1 MRIRAFLYAGYATNP
16 RDATSRNLLS
26 IQETSTTSIGVERR
40 GCLTALP
47 VPYFTFYR
55 KSLIFS
61 PATYW
66 SQVKHH
72 FFLWKQIISTRHLS
86 QARKTRSNH
95 GAVMPAMDTLLEL
108 CAERRALRA
117 WADKGHPFCQDE
129 KTLKSPTSWIIG
141 LICSFLYCQWH
152 CGQRIAPANRGNRF
166 AHNKK
171 RPTTIRRVGSSPK
184 TASLP

>member
-40 GCLTALP
+40 GYLTALP

-129 KTLKSPTSWIIG
+129 NSKRAQIARI
-141 LICSFLYCQWH
+141 
-152 CGQRIAPANRGNRF
+152 GQRSSF
-166 AHNKK
+166 ASGTRNGHGI
-171 RPTTIRRVGSSPK
+171 IRCKMKQEGRRHG
-184 TASLP
+184 